1 MIAPSNAIDPEESW
15 DVVIIGAG
23 PSGSIAAL
31 ELARAGKRV
40 LVVDKES
47 FPRFR
52 IGESMLPH
60 TNRVMEQLGLMD
72 RVRELPHVVK
82 RGLEISFGDG
92 RRDPAAIPFER
103 MLFNSPKQKSKMRWR
118 HLQLMGYSMVT
129 GPADKVR

>member
-103 MLFNSPKQKSKMRWR
+103 MLGDTIKQTFNAWFYLKGSWYV
-118 HLQLMGYSMVT
+118 LLMSRNKAG
-129 GPADKVR
+129 